1 MSTNEIFNQMLS
13 SYDITTELQKRN
25 AIFEVNQQIILS
37 GLYNGG
43 FFNEAAF
50 YGGTCLRIFH
60 GLHRFSEDMDFSLL
74 APNENFDFTRYF
86 QPIIDQF
93 AMVGREVEIRKK
105 DKKNFGKV
113 ESAFLK
119 DNTDVYDITFQ
130 TEKSVKIK
138 IEVDTQPPLKFQTE
152 QKLLLLPQSFMT
164 RCFTLPALFAGKMH
178 ALVYRAWK
186 NRVKGRDWYDFEW
199 YVRHNVPLD
208 FTHLCERALQF
219 NHEELDKETF
229 LQKLNERLAT
239 ADMNQIKA
247 DVLPFVRNPKE
258 LDIWSNDYFM
268 ELANM
273 IRIELK
279 KHLENI
285 WTDHFTGNS
294 ASGKVM
300 VKCGFS
306 DTGMQNRCSQLVGG
320 DKDMVKVFKYKG

>member
-13 SYDITTELQKRN
+13 GYDITTEQQKRN
-25 AIFEVNQQIILS
+25 AIFEVNQQVILA

-60 GLHRFSEDMDFSLL
+60 GLQRFSEDMDFSLL
-74 APNENFDFTRYF
+74 APNENFDFTQYF

-93 AMVGREVEIRKK
+93 ALVGREVEIRKK

-138 IEVDTQPPLKFQTE
+138 IEVDTQPPLKFKTE

-164 RCFTLPALFAGKMH
+164 RCFTLPTLFAGKMH

-199 YVRHNVPLD
+199 YVRHNIPLD
-208 FTHLCERALQF
+208 FTHLSERALQF
-219 NHEELDKETF
+219 NQEKLDKETF

-239 ADMNQIKA
+239 ADINQVKA

-258 LDIWSNDYFM
+258 LDIWSNDYFLQ
-268 ELANM
+268 LAKM
-273 IRIELK
+273 IRFE
-279 KHLENI
+279 
-285 WTDHFTGNS
+285 
-294 ASGKVM
+294 
-300 VKCGFS
+300 
-306 DTGMQNRCSQLVGG
+306 
-320 DKDMVKVFKYKG
+320 

>member
-13 SYDITTELQKRN
+13 GYDITTEQQKRN
-25 AIFEVNQQIILS
+25 AIFEVNQQIILA

-60 GLHRFSEDMDFSLL
+60 GLQRFSEDMDFSLL
-74 APNENFDFTRYF
+74 APNENFDFTQYF

-93 AMVGREVEIRKK
+93 ALGGREVEIRKK
-105 DKKNFGKV
+105 DKKNFDKV

-138 IEVDTQPPLKFQTE
+138 IEVDTQPPLKFKTE

-164 RCFTLPALFAGKMH
+164 RCFTLSTLFAGKMH

-199 YVRHNVPLD
+199 YVRHNIPLD
-208 FTHLCERALQF
+208 FTHLSERALQF
-219 NHEELDKETF
+219 NQEELDKVTF
-229 LQKLNERLAT
+229 LQKLNERLAA
-239 ADMNQIKA
+239 ADINQVKA

-258 LDIWSNDYFM
+258 LDIWSNDYFLQ
-268 ELANM
+268 LAKM
-273 IRIELK
+273 IRFE
-279 KHLENI
+279 
-285 WTDHFTGNS
+285 
-294 ASGKVM
+294 
-300 VKCGFS
+300 
-306 DTGMQNRCSQLVGG
+306 
-320 DKDMVKVFKYKG
+320 